1 MTTLTDNRGTYRD
14 PRDAAPEI
22 PSVVKQSLITADRFS
37 WWDCVRVALLI
48 IGIIIVIGCAG
59 SAATFKGEKTIV
71 YPDGSTFTQTTAHAA
86 KTIDPSNAAEPG
98 GVDINADGITTK
110 TAATWEQKFTDISR
124 GKVTFAY
131 AWFSLGLFI
140 AAAFA
145 TWKFGWVAGA
155 LLAGAGFI
163 FLLADEIKEATGNAL
178 AQILP
183 PVFLIAILGG
193 GAAVYFWFKKRGER
207 ASAKLMVEGKPMEAM
222 AAQRV
227 SNPSM
232 DAEFVKQKKA
242 EKKAKVEKE
251 KPVIATI
258 LAPGET
264 LTAAKPT
271 PARPAKKTKARKRK

>member
-140 AAAFA
+140 AAALRRGNSDGLRAHCSRARGSSSCSRMRLKRRRA
-145 TWKFGWVAGA
+145 THWRRSFHRCFSSRFLAAG
-155 LLAGAGFI
+155 LRCISGSR
-163 FLLADEIKEATGNAL
+163 NA
-178 AQILP
+178 
-183 PVFLIAILGG
+183 
-193 GAAVYFWFKKRGER
+193 
-207 ASAKLMVEGKPMEAM
+207 ASGH
-222 AAQRV
+222 RR
-227 SNPSM
+227 S
-232 DAEFVKQKKA
+232 
-242 EKKAKVEKE
+242 
-251 KPVIATI
+251 
-258 LAPGET
+258 
-264 LTAAKPT
+264 
-271 PARPAKKTKARKRK
+271 